1 MKKAT
6 GKLSRKARILLLVLA
21 SAAVLAAGVYGIL
34 LLIRSHAAPV
44 NVYSVKDI
52 LFSSQT
58 ASQSETQ
65 GRVFADRMQTVY
77 VSSTQIVREVLVK
90 EGDAVNIGDP
100 LLSFDTTLT
109 DMQLKRQEI
118 KVHQLELEIQQAE
131 KQLKIINTYR
141 VGSPVVH
148 QETAE
153 NLPVYEY
160 YGQLITDRGRGTADD
175 PYVFV
180 WSDSL
185 PFAPADIVAL
195 GVRSLPVIT
204 EGGDSSA
211 DPGTGGDVPA
221 PGGEGGDLPAD
232 PGTGGGVPAPGGEGG
247 DLPADPGTGGDSP
260 SPGGEGGTGDPVL
273 PDQPVPSST
282 VCAVFESREGNSM
295 LGQVADSYM
304 AVCTVGPDGKYSVSI
319 TAVPPTYDPL
329 NPPVK
334 PAPVDNTVYISTWSE
349 LNAMKKEAQEKI
361 TSLQME
367 KKKAELDYETLE
379 YELTNG
385 LVVSKV
391 NGIVKTLNDPDEVT
405 GKNEPIM
412 VVSVGG
418 GFFVTGVLS
427 ETELS
432 AMHPGDTVNVMSWE
446 SYQNYDAEIINI
458 SEFPY
463 EGNEYYHYSQG
474 NSNVSLYP
482 FTAAICEDAVLR
494 EGEFVNINYSPR
506 KSGDSGLYVQKM
518 FIRTENGQSY
528 VFAENSE
535 GLLERRDI
543 VTGGSLWGS
552 YTEVL
557 SGLTEDDRV
566 AFPYGRSVKPGARAK
581 EAAIEALYNY

>member
-6 GKLSRKARILLLVLA
+6 GKLSRKAKILLLVLA

-34 LLIRSHAAPV
+34 LLIRSNAAPV

-77 VSSTQIVREVLVK
+77 VSSTQIVREVFVK
-90 EGDAVNIGDP
+90 EGDTVNIGDP

-204 EGGDSSA
+204 EGGDSPA

-232 PGTGGGVPAPGGEGG
+232 PGTGG
-247 DLPADPGTGGDSP
+247 DSP
-260 SPGGEGGTGDPVL
+260 SSGGEGGTGDPVL

-295 LGQVADSYM
+295 LGRVADSYM
-304 AVCTVGPDGKYSVSI
+304 AVCSIGPDGKYSVII

-334 PAPVDNTVYISTWSE
+334 PAPVDNTVYISTWAE

-391 NGIVKTLNDPDEVT
+391 SGVVKTLNDPDEVT
-405 GKNEPIM
+405 GTNEPVL
-412 VVSVGG
+412 VVSGGG

-432 AMHPGDTVNVMSWE
+432 AMRPGDTVNVMSWE
-446 SYQNYDAEIINI
+446 SYQNYDAEIISV

-482 FTAAICEDAVLR
+482 FTAAIHEDAVLR
-494 EGEFVNINYSPR
+494 EGEFVNISYTPR

-518 FIRTENGQSY
+518 FIRTENGRSY
-528 VFAENSE
+528 VFVENSE

>member
-1 MKKAT
+1 MKKGI
-6 GKLSRKARILLLVLA
+6 GKLSRKARILLIVLG
-21 SAAVLAAGVYGIL
+21 SAAILAAAVYGIL
-34 LLIRSHAAPV
+34 LLIRSNAAPV

-52 LFSSQT
+52 TFNSQT
-58 ASQSETQ
+58 ASQAETQ

-204 EGGDSSA
+204 EGGDSPA

-221 PGGEGGDLPAD
+221 PGD
-232 PGTGGGVPAPGGEGG
+232 
-247 DLPADPGTGGDSP
+247 
-260 SPGGEGGTGDPVL
+260 EGGTGDPVL

-412 VVSVGG
+412 VVSGGG

-446 SYQNYDAEIINI
+446 SYQNYDAEIISV

-482 FTAAICEDAVLR
+482 FTAAIHEDAVLR

-518 FIRTENGQSY
+518 FIRTENGRSY
-528 VFAENSE
+528 VFVENSE

-557 SGLTEDDRV
+557 SGLTEDDHV
-566 AFPYGRSVKPGARAK
+566 AFPYGRSVKPGARAN

>member
-34 LLIRSHAAPV
+34 LLIRSNAAPV

-77 VSSTQIVREVLVK
+77 VSSTQIVREVFVK
-90 EGDAVNIGDP
+90 EGDTVNIGDP

-153 NLPVYEY
+153 DLPVYEY

-180 WSDSL
+180 WSAGL

-195 GVRSLPVIT
+195 GVRPLPVIPE
-204 EGGDSSA
+204 EGEFPS
-211 DPGTGGDVPA
+211 DPGTGGDVP
-221 PGGEGGDLPAD
+221 
-232 PGTGGGVPAPGGEGG
+232 
-247 DLPADPGTGGDSP
+247 
-260 SPGGEGGTGDPVL
+260 SPGGEGGSGDPGF

-295 LGQVADSYM
+295 LGRVADSYM
-304 AVCTVGPDGKYSVSI
+304 AVCSIGPDGKYSVII

-334 PAPVDNTVYISTWSE
+334 PAPVDNTVYISTWAE

-385 LVVSKV
+385 LVASKV
-391 NGIVKTLNDPDEVT
+391 SGVVKTLNDPDEVT
-405 GKNEPIM
+405 GTNEPVL
-412 VVSVGG
+412 VVSGGG

-432 AMHPGDTVNVMSWE
+432 AMRPGDTVNVMSWE
-446 SYQNYDAEIINI
+446 SYQNYDAEIISV

-482 FTAAICEDAVLR
+482 FTAAIHEDAVLR
-494 EGEFVNINYSPR
+494 EGEFVNISYTPR
-506 KSGDSGLYVQKM
+506 RSGDSGLYVQKM
-518 FIRTENGQSY
+518 FIRTENGRSY
-528 VFAENSE
+528 VFVENRE

-557 SGLTEDDRV
+557 SGLTEDDHV
-566 AFPYGRSVKPGARAK
+566 AFPYGRSVKPGARAN